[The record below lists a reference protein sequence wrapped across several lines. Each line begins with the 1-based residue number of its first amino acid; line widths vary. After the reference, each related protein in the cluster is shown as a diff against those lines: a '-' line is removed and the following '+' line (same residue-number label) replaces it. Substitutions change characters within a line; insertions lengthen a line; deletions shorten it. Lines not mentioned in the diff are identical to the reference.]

1 MKRLVAA
8 FFLFALALSIA
19 LAGHFYIRS
28 SAKKMI
34 EFFEKDRSLTVAD
47 GMSSHDR
54 AEKIQNEW
62 NKRET
67 LFVAILPHSELD
79 EIEINIM
86 HLTDFNSQGLTEEYI
101 KSLNECINR
110 LEHIR
115 ETENIDFKNIF

>member
-1 MKRLVAA
+1 MKRLIAA
-8 FFLFALALSIA
+8 FILLAVALGVA
-19 LAGHFYIRS
+19 LAGHFYINI

-34 EFFEKDRSLTVAD
+34 EYVENDRKLTVAN
-47 GMSSHDR
+47 GVSSSER

-62 NKRET
+62 KKREI

-86 HLTDFNSQGLTEEYI
+86 CLTDYSSQNLTEEYI

-115 ETENIDFKNIF
+115 ETENPDFKNIF